1 MRRRAGAI
9 GERAQYLVVHEL
21 MQRTPMCTPQTP
33 STPIVH
39 VRPRI
44 STSHQPAGI
53 SAADA
58 SRTFM
63 TAHRMDTA
71 APQTRDAQDVEPYRE
86 QSPAGTASPMRGR
99 YDCAPAAASRP
110 TESGAGEDEV
120 SSGWADAEMV
130 ATAASEAA
138 AGEAVAVAADE
149 DEEGDEEGD
158 EVDEAIIARMSAADS
173 PLAKRVG
180 KMRTGQLKAQKVVQN
195 RKKLFE
201 KNSAAFGPAFAGSGP
216 GGAAVSVRRR
226 KGTADD
232 EILVSGGGGFG
243 AKVLG
248 AGGSGGGSCSS
259 SRPSSQAVRRRAE
272 IAGLNRTS

>member
-1 MRRRAGAI
+1 MG
-9 GERAQYLVVHEL
+9 
-21 MQRTPMCTPQTP
+21 
-33 STPIVH
+33 
-39 VRPRI
+39 
-44 STSHQPAGI
+44 
-53 SAADA
+53 
-58 SRTFM
+58 
-63 TAHRMDTA
+63 
-71 APQTRDAQDVEPYRE
+71 
-86 QSPAGTASPMRGR
+86 
-99 YDCAPAAASRP
+99 
-110 TESGAGEDEV
+110 DE
-120 SSGWADAEMV
+120 G
-130 ATAASEAA
+130 SEAA
-138 AGEAVAVAADE
+138 PPKEAGVVSKERLIDAAA
-149 DEEGDEEGD
+149 
-158 EVDEAIIARMSAADS
+158 AICEQRFIPSAAYVQAARDATK
-173 PLAKRVG
+173 PPQCAAAQQLASLCG
-180 KMRTGQLKAQKVVQN
+180 SGLQLVKEMQ

>member
-1 MRRRAGAI
+1 
-9 GERAQYLVVHEL
+9 
-21 MQRTPMCTPQTP
+21 
-33 STPIVH
+33 
-39 VRPRI
+39 
-44 STSHQPAGI
+44 
-53 SAADA
+53 
-58 SRTFM
+58 
-63 TAHRMDTA
+63 
-71 APQTRDAQDVEPYRE
+71 
-86 QSPAGTASPMRGR
+86 MRGR

-149 DEEGDEEGD
+149 DEEGD